1 MSVAISHVQCRSF
14 ELRGSLMKRIGLK
27 AALLVIVA
35 SIAPAVAGDGDAGVR
50 SCTWCRGT
58 SRQSYTVAPRLAGQR
73 PAYIESQTR
82 SSRDRTRADPS
93 RQYMWG
99 PVAALDPRE
108 TRDPATY
115 SATIRPKL
123 ANDANSAQAHAEDE
137 AAVPVSAQE
146 LKAKTDY
153 CKTCHGIEGQGF
165 RGSVPMPR
173 LAGQQPE
180 YLANQLQAFIE
191 RRRKN
196 PVMFNVVRVLSASML
211 NALAGDF
218 KDLNP
223 QPLGGA
229 PAELVPEGKTI
240 YEEGLPGQNVP
251 ACASCHGTEAKG
263 DGQFPRLAGQ
273 LYDYITRNLTNWES
287 ERGQDKAIDTS
298 ATMQAI
304 ARDLSEA
311 QIKAVAAYVSQ
322 LE

>member
-1 MSVAISHVQCRSF
+1 MN
-14 ELRGSLMKRIGLK
+14 RIGLK

-35 SIAPAVAGDGDAGVR
+35 SIASAVARDGDAGVR
-50 SCTWCRGT
+50 NCTRCRGA
-58 SRQSYTVAPRLAGQR
+58 SGQGYTVAPRLAGQR
-73 PAYIESQTR
+73 PASIESQVRSFRDHTR
-82 SSRDRTRADPS
+82 NIPFSK
-93 RQYMWG
+93 QYMWG
-99 PVAALDPRE
+99 AVAAIDPRGA
-108 TRDPATY
+108 DF
-115 SATIRPKL
+115 ATIRPKL
-123 ANDANSAQAHAEDE
+123 ANGGNSVQANAEDE
-137 AAVPVSAQE
+137 AAAPVSVQE

-191 RRRKN
+191 RRRNN
-196 PVMFNVVRVLSASML
+196 PVMFNVVRVLTTSML

-223 QPLGGA
+223 KPLGGA
-229 PAELVPEGKTI
+229 PTELVPEGKKI

-273 LYDYITRNLTNWES
+273 LYDYVTRNLTNWES
-287 ERGQDKAIDTS
+287 ERDQGKANLDTS
-298 ATMQAI
+298 AIMQAI

>member
-1 MSVAISHVQCRSF
+1 
-14 ELRGSLMKRIGLK
+14 MKRIGLK
-27 AALLVIVA
+27 AALVVIVA
-35 SIAPAVAGDGDAGVR
+35 SIAPAVAWDGDAGVR
-50 SCTWCRGT
+50 NCTWCRGT
-58 SRQSYTVAPRLAGQR
+58 SGQAYILAPRLADQR
-73 PAYIESQTR
+73 PAYIESQIRSFRDHTR
-82 SSRDRTRADPS
+82 DNPFSK
-93 RQYMWG
+93 QYMWRA
-99 PVAALDPRE
+99 VAAIDPRG
-108 TRDPATY
+108 AY
-115 SATIRPKL
+115 FATIRPKL
-123 ANDANSAQAHAEDE
+123 ANDGNSAQANAEGE
-137 AAVPVSAQE
+137 AAAPVSAQE
-146 LKAKTDY
+146 LKAKTEY

-191 RRRKN
+191 RRRKS

-223 QPLGGA
+223 KPLGGA
-229 PAELVPEGKTI
+229 PTELVPEGKKI
-240 YEEGLPGQNVP
+240 YEEGLPGVP

-273 LYDYITRNLTNWES
+273 LYDYVTRNLTNWES
-287 ERGQDKAIDTS
+287 ERGQDKANLDMS

>member
-1 MSVAISHVQCRSF
+1 
-14 ELRGSLMKRIGLK
+14 MKHIGLQ
-27 AALLVIVA
+27 AALVVIVA
-35 SIAPAVAGDGDAGVR
+35 SIAPAAAWGGDAGVR
-50 SCTWCRGT
+50 NCTWCRGT
-58 SRQSYTVAPRLAGQR
+58 
-73 PAYIESQTR
+73 
-82 SSRDRTRADPS
+82 
-93 RQYMWG
+93 
-99 PVAALDPRE
+99 
-108 TRDPATY
+108 

-123 ANDANSAQAHAEDE
+123 ANDVNSAQAHAEDA

-146 LKAKTDY
+146 LKAKTEY

-191 RRRKN
+191 RRRTN
-196 PVMFNVVRVLSASML
+196 PVMFIVVRVLSASMV

-223 QPLGGA
+223 KPLGGA
-229 PAELVPEGKTI
+229 PTELVPEGKKI

-251 ACASCHGTEAKG
+251 ACASCHGAEAKG

-273 LYDYITRNLTNWES
+273 LYDYVTRNLTNWEKEHS
-287 ERGQDKAIDTS
+287 QDKANLDTS
-298 ATMQAI
+298 ATMRAI
-304 ARDLSEA
+304 ARDLSES

-322 LE
+322 LQ